1 MDVSSQQMSV
11 RLDGFEL
18 YSDNVVPTNEN
29 EKVGIAIMSMRPWF
43 PHKSASWRADA
54 VMKNADTGGV

>member
-11 RLDGFEL
+11 RLDGLEQS
-18 YSDNVVPTNEN
+18 SDNEN

-43 PHKSASWRADA
+43 PHKTASWRADA